1 MAMSL
6 QGGWE
11 IGGRTQVGTLRQP
24 RYFLP
29 PRRVFSR
36 GEPLKDPLLAPQN
49 TCWRPT
55 TPLRIFVNQTNSL
68 MHTSTKPTAY
78 SALFAL
84 LLLGL
89 IATPAQAQL
98 GVSGGLNFESAGD
111 IETMSSDATLD
122 NSTGYH
128 IGLVYELGL
137 GPATIRPGFFYRRV
151 GTFEFSS
158 GALPQ
163 GEDQFD
169 VSAWQVPVDLRFT
182 VLPTP
187 LVSPYVL
194 AGPMATFPRGEGDF
208 DDATEEI
215 SYSLN
220 VGIGANIS
228 LPAVSLK
235 IQPELRYEF
244 GASQFIKDDF
254 EIGDTSFEPQDS
266 PSFSAF
272 GLRVNVIF

>member
-1 MAMSL
+1 MTTSRTSL
-6 QGGWE
+6 ALS
-11 IGGRTQVGTLRQP
+11 T
-24 RYFLP
+24 
-29 PRRVFSR
+29 
-36 GEPLKDPLLAPQN
+36 LLA
-49 TCWRPT
+49 
-55 TPLRIFVNQTNSL
+55 LVL
-68 MHTSTKPTAY
+68 ALGTA
-78 SALFAL
+78 A
-84 LLLGL
+84 
-89 IATPAQAQL
+89 PAQAQI
-98 GVSGGLNFESAGD
+98 GVAGGLNFESAGD
-111 IETMSSDATLD
+111 IETTTTNNATLD

-151 GTFEFSS
+151 GTFEFSTS
-158 GALPQ
+158 ALPQ
-163 GEDQFD
+163 GENRFD
-169 VSAWQVPVDLRFT
+169 VAAWQVPVDLRFT

-208 DDATEEI
+208 EDATEDI

-220 VGIGANIS
+220 VGVGANIS
-228 LPAVSLK
+228 LPATSLK

-244 GASQFIKDDF
+244 GATKFIKEDF
-254 EIGDTSFEPQDS
+254 EIGDTEFSPQDA

>member
-1 MAMSL
+1 MM
-6 QGGWE
+6 
-11 IGGRTQVGTLRQP
+11 
-24 RYFLP
+24 
-29 PRRVFSR
+29 
-36 GEPLKDPLLAPQN
+36 
-49 TCWRPT
+49 
-55 TPLRIFVNQTNSL
+55 TNR
-68 MHTSTKPTAY
+68 TSTVLT
-78 SALFAL
+78 SLFAL
-84 LLLGL
+84 LLLAGT
-89 IATPAQAQL
+89 AVPAQAQL
-98 GVSGGLNFESAGD
+98 GVAGGLNFESADD
-111 IETMSSDATLD
+111 IETSTTNNATLD

-128 IGLVYELGL
+128 LGLVYELGL
-137 GPATIRPGFFYRRV
+137 GPATLRPGFFYRRV
-151 GTFEFSS
+151 GTFEFSRD
-158 GALPQ
+158 ALPQ
-163 GEDQFD
+163 GENRFD

-228 LPAVSLK
+228 LPASSLK

-244 GASQFIKDDF
+244 GASKFIKDDF
-254 EIGDTSFEPQDS
+254 EIGGTEFTPQDA
-266 PSFSAF
+266 PRFSAF

>member
-1 MAMSL
+1 MHASTR
-6 QGGWE
+6 
-11 IGGRTQVGTLRQP
+11 RTT
-24 RYFLP
+24 
-29 PRRVFSR
+29 
-36 GEPLKDPLLAPQN
+36 
-49 TCWRPT
+49 
-55 TPLRIFVNQTNSL
+55 
-68 MHTSTKPTAY
+68 Y

-84 LLLGL
+84 LLFGL
-89 IATPAQAQL
+89 VATPAQAQL
-98 GVSGGLNFESAGD
+98 GVAGGLNFESAGD
-111 IETMSSDATLD
+111 IETSTNDNATLE

-128 IGLVYELGL
+128 LGVVYELGL
-137 GPATIRPGFFYRRV
+137 GPATLRPGFFYRRV
-151 GTFEFSS
+151 GTFEFSTD
-158 GALPQ
+158 ALPQ
-163 GEDQFD
+163 GESRFD

-220 VGIGANIS
+220 VGLGANIS

-244 GASQFIKDDF
+244 GASKFIKDDF
-254 EIGDTSFEPQDS
+254 EIAGTEFQPQDS

-272 GLRVNVIF
+272 GLRVNVVF

>member
-1 MAMSL
+1 MDA
-6 QGGWE
+6 
-11 IGGRTQVGTLRQP
+11 
-24 RYFLP
+24 
-29 PRRVFSR
+29 
-36 GEPLKDPLLAPQN
+36 
-49 TCWRPT
+49 
-55 TPLRIFVNQTNSL
+55 
-68 MHTSTKPTAY
+68 STKQTAY
-78 SALFAL
+78 SALLVL

-89 IATPAQAQL
+89 SAAPAQAQL
-98 GVSGGLNFESAGD
+98 GVGGGLNFESAGD
-111 IETMSSDATLD
+111 IETSTTDNATLD

-128 IGLVYELGL
+128 VGLVYELGL

-151 GTFEFSS
+151 GTFEFSRD
-158 GALPQ
+158 ALPQ
-163 GEDQFD
+163 GETQFD

-208 DDATEEI
+208 GDATEDI

-220 VGIGANIS
+220 VGVGANIS

-244 GASQFIKDDF
+244 GASKFIKDDF
-254 EIGDTSFEPQDS
+254 EIGDTPFQPQDS

>member
-1 MAMSL
+1 MHASTR
-6 QGGWE
+6 
-11 IGGRTQVGTLRQP
+11 RTT
-24 RYFLP
+24 
-29 PRRVFSR
+29 
-36 GEPLKDPLLAPQN
+36 
-49 TCWRPT
+49 
-55 TPLRIFVNQTNSL
+55 
-68 MHTSTKPTAY
+68 Y

-84 LLLGL
+84 LLFGL
-89 IATPAQAQL
+89 VATPAQAQL
-98 GVSGGLNFESAGD
+98 GVGGGLNFESAGD
-111 IETMSSDATLD
+111 IETSTNDNATLD

-128 IGLVYELGL
+128 LGVVYELGL
-137 GPATIRPGFFYRRV
+137 GAATLRPGFFYRRV
-151 GTFEFSS
+151 GTFEFST

-163 GEDQFD
+163 GESRFD

-187 LVSPYVL
+187 LVSPYIL

-220 VGIGANIS
+220 VGLGANIA
-228 LPAVSLK
+228 LPALSLK

-244 GASQFIKDDF
+244 GASKFIKDDF
-254 EIGDTSFEPQDS
+254 EIGDTEFQPQDS

-272 GLRVNVIF
+272 GLRVNVVF

>member
-1 MAMSL
+1 
-6 QGGWE
+6 
-11 IGGRTQVGTLRQP
+11 
-24 RYFLP
+24 
-29 PRRVFSR
+29 
-36 GEPLKDPLLAPQN
+36 
-49 TCWRPT
+49 
-55 TPLRIFVNQTNSL
+55 
-68 MHTSTKPTAY
+68 MHASTKQTAY
-78 SALFAL
+78 SALLVL
-84 LLLGL
+84 LLLG
-89 IATPAQAQL
+89 ATTMPAQAQL
-98 GVSGGLNFESAGD
+98 GVGGGLNFESAGD
-111 IETMSSDATLD
+111 IETTTNDNATLD

-137 GPATIRPGFFYRRV
+137 GPATLRPGFFYRRV
-151 GTFEFSS
+151 GTFEFSTD
-158 GALPQ
+158 ALPQ
-163 GEDQFD
+163 GENQFD

-194 AGPMATFPRGEGDF
+194 AGPMATFPRGEDAF

-244 GASQFIKDDF
+244 GASKFIKDDF
-254 EIGDTSFEPQDS
+254 EIGGTEFQPQDA

-272 GLRVNVIF
+272 GLRVNVVF

>member
-1 MAMSL
+1 MTANRPSL
-6 QGGWE
+6 ALS
-11 IGGRTQVGTLRQP
+11 T
-24 RYFLP
+24 
-29 PRRVFSR
+29 
-36 GEPLKDPLLAPQN
+36 LLA
-49 TCWRPT
+49 
-55 TPLRIFVNQTNSL
+55 LVLSL
-68 MHTSTKPTAY
+68 GTA
-78 SALFAL
+78 A
-84 LLLGL
+84 
-89 IATPAQAQL
+89 PAQAQL
-98 GVSGGLNFESAGD
+98 GVAGGLNFESAGD
-111 IETMSSDATLD
+111 IETSTTNNATLD

-137 GPATIRPGFFYRRV
+137 GAATIRPGFLYRRV
-151 GTFEFSS
+151 GTFEFAPS
-158 GALPQ
+158 ALPQ
-163 GEDQFD
+163 GESRFD

-220 VGIGANIS
+220 VGVGANIS
-228 LPAVSLK
+228 LPATSLK

-244 GASQFIKDDF
+244 GATKFIKDDF
-254 EIGDTSFEPQDS
+254 EIGDTEFSPQDS
-266 PSFSAF
+266 PSFSSF

>member
-1 MAMSL
+1 VAL
-6 QGGWE
+6 
-11 IGGRTQVGTLRQP
+11 GT
-24 RYFLP
+24 
-29 PRRVFSR
+29 
-36 GEPLKDPLLAPQN
+36 A
-49 TCWRPT
+49 
-55 TPLRIFVNQTNSL
+55 
-68 MHTSTKPTAY
+68 A
-78 SALFAL
+78 
-84 LLLGL
+84 
-89 IATPAQAQL
+89 PAQAQL
-98 GVSGGLNFESAGD
+98 GVAGGLNFESAGD
-111 IETMSSDATLD
+111 IETTTTNNATLD

-128 IGLVYELGL
+128 LGLVYELGL

-151 GTFEFSS
+151 GTFEFSTD
-158 GALPQ
+158 ALPQ
-163 GEDQFD
+163 IDDPRFD

-220 VGIGANIS
+220 VGVGANIS
-228 LPAVSLK
+228 LPATSLK

-244 GASQFIKDDF
+244 GATNFIKDDF
-254 EIGDTSFEPQDS
+254 EIGDVDFEPQDS

>member
-1 MAMSL
+1 
-6 QGGWE
+6 
-11 IGGRTQVGTLRQP
+11 
-24 RYFLP
+24 
-29 PRRVFSR
+29 
-36 GEPLKDPLLAPQN
+36 
-49 TCWRPT
+49 
-55 TPLRIFVNQTNSL
+55 
-68 MHTSTKPTAY
+68 MHASTKQTAY
-78 SALFAL
+78 SALLAL
-84 LLLGL
+84 LLLG
-89 IATPAQAQL
+89 ATSIPAQAQL
-98 GVSGGLNFESAGD
+98 GVAGGLNFESAGD
-111 IETMSSDATLD
+111 IETTTQNNATLD

-137 GPATIRPGFFYRRV
+137 GPATVRPGFFYRRV
-151 GTFEFSS
+151 GTFEFSTD
-158 GALPQ
+158 ALPQ
-163 GEDQFD
+163 GENQFD

-194 AGPMATFPRGEGDF
+194 AGPMATFPRGENDF

-244 GASQFIKDDF
+244 GASKFIKDDF
-254 EIGDTSFEPQDS
+254 EIGGTEFQPQDA
-266 PSFSAF
+266 PRFSAF
-272 GLRVNVIF
+272 GLRVNVVF

>member
-1 MAMSL
+1 
-6 QGGWE
+6 
-11 IGGRTQVGTLRQP
+11 
-24 RYFLP
+24 
-29 PRRVFSR
+29 
-36 GEPLKDPLLAPQN
+36 
-49 TCWRPT
+49 
-55 TPLRIFVNQTNSL
+55 
-68 MHTSTKPTAY
+68 MHASTKQTAY
-78 SALFAL
+78 SALLVL

-89 IATPAQAQL
+89 SAAPAQAQL
-98 GVSGGLNFESAGD
+98 GVGGGLNFESAGD
-111 IETMSSDATLD
+111 IETSTTDNATLD

-128 IGLVYELGL
+128 VGLVYELGL

-151 GTFEFSS
+151 GTFEFSRD
-158 GALPQ
+158 ALPQ
-163 GEDQFD
+163 GETQFD

-208 DDATEEI
+208 GDATEDI

-220 VGIGANIS
+220 VGVGANIS

-244 GASQFIKDDF
+244 GASKFIKDDF
-254 EIGDTSFEPQDS
+254 EIGDTSFQPQDS

>member
-1 MAMSL
+1 MTANRPSL
-6 QGGWE
+6 ALS
-11 IGGRTQVGTLRQP
+11 I
-24 RYFLP
+24 
-29 PRRVFSR
+29 
-36 GEPLKDPLLAPQN
+36 LLA
-49 TCWRPT
+49 
-55 TPLRIFVNQTNSL
+55 LVL
-68 MHTSTKPTAY
+68 ALGTA
-78 SALFAL
+78 A
-84 LLLGL
+84 
-89 IATPAQAQL
+89 PAQAQL
-98 GVSGGLNFESAGD
+98 GVAGGLNFESAGD
-111 IETMSSDATLD
+111 IETSTTNNATLD

-137 GPATIRPGFFYRRV
+137 GAATIRPGFFYRRV
-151 GTFEFSS
+151 GTFEFAPS
-158 GALPQ
+158 ALPQ
-163 GEDQFD
+163 GENRFD

-194 AGPMATFPRGEGDF
+194 AGPMATFPRGESDF

-228 LPAVSLK
+228 LPTTSLK

-244 GASQFIKDDF
+244 GASKFIKDDF
-254 EIGDTSFEPQDS
+254 EIGGVDFQPQDT